1 MIIPQ
6 NQWTTNSCSQ
16 NQDFYE
22 HPYVC
27 TSWAERYACF
37 LIKKW
42 PLWAAQKWLFH
53 STHIFLRLRHEKNVF
68 CGINFCDVGI
78 LWKKC
83 GIYVCNPNVLKKKIR
98 YLSYREIYFVIILTP
113 CRRLFGVMN
122 FSVYW
127 NDVYHTSIV
136 FFYLVS

>member
-78 LWKKC
+78 LWKKF
-83 GIYVCNPNVLKKKIR
+83 GIYFRDSNVSTNFFQPRLKKEDTI
-98 YLSYREIYFVIILTP
+98 YMGIINMALLSRNLLCKNIYTMSSL
-113 CRRLFGVMN
+113 MWSN
-122 FSVYW
+122 
-127 NDVYHTSIV
+127 
-136 FFYLVS
+136 